1 MKEIDRIY
9 QAINAVSQKINDV
22 SSRLDAYTNA
32 RVNEITPYTETKSAY
47 YNESEKTFYNVP
59 QGNLSIFFDNY
70 NGNYNVSRIENIVIV
85 SFDTL
90 TDNTNVTIMV
100 Q

>member
-1 MKEIDRIY
+1 MNELTQIY
-9 QAINAVSQKINDV
+9 QAINAVSERVNDIA
-22 SSRLDAYTNA
+22 SRLDAYTNA
-32 RVNEITPYTETKSAY
+32 RVSEITPYTETKTAY

-59 QGNLSIFFDNY
+59 QGNISIFFDNY